1 MKTFI
6 EFTIRSIILG
16 IIFALL
22 FRAGELRGRA
32 EVAQPVKVEYIS
44 QSRVDVYNVYMLKNC
59 LQTLQTLQGET
70 YE

>member
-6 EFTIRSIILG
+6 EVSIRSIILG

-32 EVAQPVKVEYIS
+32 EVVPPVKLESVS
-44 QSRVDVYNVYMLKNC
+44 QTRIDVYNVYMLKNC
-59 LQTLQTLQGET
+59 LQDLQTLQGGE
-70 YE
+70 